1 MCKFFSLVSD
11 GTGKIYYLNAEQRE
25 ATKGKYESP
34 DSHTYI
40 ADYYGFKGSKED
52 KLNKYEY
59 NPLTKVLT
67 ADQINTTDDRI
78 SVGQKCKRLNFKTIV
93 PQLIIHPIF
102 NPVKSKRCKKVV
114 ESDLDLL
121 ARWDSVGGSVWGSVG
136 DSVGDSVEASV
147 GDSGYGQHD
156 ANWLAFYE
164 YFKEVCGLDDI
175 TQKLTGIWQISKNAG
190 WWLPYQHIC
199 WIDSVCVDF
208 CQLHWF

>member
-121 ARWDSVGGSVWGSVG
+121 ARWASVWGSVWGSVR
-136 DSVGDSVEASV
+136 DSVGDSVRASV
-147 GDSGYGQHD
+147 WAYASSLFDIQYKHDFSPLITLWNKGLVPSFDGKVWRLHGYKGKILWEGNV
-156 ANWLAFYE
+156 AVLT
-164 YFKEVCGLDDI
+164 KEEVW
-175 TQKLTGIWQISKNAG
+175 T
-190 WWLPYQHIC
+190 Y
-199 WIDSVCVDF
+199 
-208 CQLHWF
+208 